1 MTEWDNDRQRGFW
14 EACGFEVIKRIWL
27 GETIH
32 RTQWVHGKGC
42 DSIILPELPDIH
54 DLNALFKYAVPEAL
68 KTYKVAM
75 FSEPKGYSVYFFRD
89 SDACSKTAA
98 FDPNPALALAEAIEK
113 VIVK

>member
-1 MTEWDNDRQRGFW
+1 V
-14 EACGFEVIKRIWL
+14 EVAGVSEDVYNWSYPDGWTRL
-27 GETIH
+27 N
-32 RTQWVHGKGC
+32 
-42 DSIILPELPDIH
+42 PPDIH
-54 DLNALFKYAVPEAL
+54 SLNDLFKYAVPEAL

-98 FDPNPALALAEAIEK
+98 FDPNPGRALAEAIEK